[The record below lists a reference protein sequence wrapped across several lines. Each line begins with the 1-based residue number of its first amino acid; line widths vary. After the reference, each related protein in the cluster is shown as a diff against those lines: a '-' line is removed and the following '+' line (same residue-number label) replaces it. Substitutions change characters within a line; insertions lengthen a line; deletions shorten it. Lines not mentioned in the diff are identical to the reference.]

1 MQNVRS
7 TSASCFVW
15 IADIMEPTLPFMSEI
30 LVTAY
35 FKEEQP
41 ADEEPEDATPLSQP
55 CGSQPCGLVV
65 NGAMCNFSPL

>member
-30 LVTAY
+30 LMTAY

-41 ADEEPEDATPLSQP
+41 ADEEPEDATPLS
-55 CGSQPCGLVV
+55 
-65 NGAMCNFSPL
+65 